1 MNILE
6 KYIKEHIVSLGNGK
20 HRLLSHKGKNLGTFD
35 SKAAAEKHE
44 REVEYFKHQ
53 SESTVLDRCIAEMS
67 DETLLAYRRKAKE
80 DSIAK
85 MDTDRKKSISRAQGA
100 QLADIKMTKEE
111 VVLTRYLNEA
121 DKKPFASAEKARK
134 AVPSKGH
141 HVVMQHVN
149 GHHEIHSFKHE
160 PEDKHLDK
168 LARKLGHKNGGEYP
182 EFTHYHDG
190 EEVGGGGGHN
200 SGTLGEDTVLTRYLD
215 ESINRKKMTDHQS
228 EIHSYMNEKY
238 GKTHAQATRHQSNAT
253 VWKTSIPKE
262 DAEKHMNDA
271 GKHLKS
277 LGYKHEKTAHK
288 QFYTDPKTTHTYT
301 KDGSRAHVEHWHSSG
316 REDHLHVFH
325 AHQPLKEDAVPT
337 NAVGGG
343 AIAGATG
350 DPPGGS
356 TSKLIRRLKA
366 KKASSQI
373 MQNPDSCNG

>member
-111 VVLTRYLNEA
+111 V
-121 DKKPFASAEKARK
+121 
-134 AVPSKGH
+134 
-141 HVVMQHVN
+141 
-149 GHHEIHSFKHE
+149 
-160 PEDKHLDK
+160 
-168 LARKLGHKNGGEYP
+168 
-182 EFTHYHDG
+182 
-190 EEVGGGGGHN
+190 
-200 SGTLGEDTVLTRYLD
+200 VLTRYLD